1 MPPSKKEYD
10 PREEEERRV
19 RKEAEKTSVKKDTDS
34 ADKGSLCKEFKKATL
49 EVMEQEKWFHF

>member
-19 RKEAEKTSVKKDTDS
+19 RKEAEKTSVKNDTDS
-34 ADKGSLCKEFKKATL
+34 ADMQCT
-49 EVMEQEKWFHF
+49 M